1 MKIVTMRNAR
11 DKHRVTNISF
21 QRLQSPM
28 HIAAEQGYTEICKLL
43 LAAGANI
50 QQREQ
55 VRFTKIMFHYK
66 HSLAQSVENF
76 SSE

>member
-1 MKIVTMRNAR
+1 
-11 DKHRVTNISF
+11 
-21 QRLQSPM
+21 M

-55 VRFTKIMFHYK
+55 VSYTYRIFMY
-66 HSLAQSVENF
+66 E
-76 SSE
+76 

>member
-1 MKIVTMRNAR
+1 MILYYV
-11 DKHRVTNISF
+11 VNIL

-28 HIAAEQGYTEICKLL
+28 HIAAEQGFTEICKLL

-55 VRFTKIMFHYK
+55 VGFNLNGLIYAIHEHNMIGYSISGWQNTVVYRG
-66 HSLAQSVENF
+66 
-76 SSE
+76 